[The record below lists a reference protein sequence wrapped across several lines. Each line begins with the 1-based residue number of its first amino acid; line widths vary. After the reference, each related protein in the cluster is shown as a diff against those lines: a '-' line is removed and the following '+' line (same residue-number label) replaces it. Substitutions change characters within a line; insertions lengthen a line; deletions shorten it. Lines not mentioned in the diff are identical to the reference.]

1 MKLRNGLLLAGL
13 SILALGLVGC
23 GEDKNADHSDDTP
36 TNDVVLQSLPPEE
49 GDEVAVIHTDLG
61 DITVMFYPEEA
72 PKAVENFKTLA
83 KAGEYDGVSFHR
95 VIENFM
101 IQGGDTNGEGGE
113 SCWGTPFEDEI
124 SAKLHFFRGTLA
136 MANSGPNTNGSQFFI
151 VQEKDVNETY
161 MQALEQSRDGEEE
174 LGMQLSDGQF
184 HTLKE
189 IFSENVMA
197 YYRENGGAVH
207 LEYAFGSP
215 YTIFGQVID
224 GMDVVDAIAA
234 VEVDE
239 NDKPLE
245 DVCIQSITFEEYHA
259 Q

>member
-1 MKLRNGLLLAGL
+1 
-13 SILALGLVGC
+13 
-23 GEDKNADHSDDTP
+23 
-36 TNDVVLQSLPPEE
+36 
-49 GDEVAVIHTDLG
+49 
-61 DITVMFYPEEA
+61 
-72 PKAVENFKTLA
+72 
-83 KAGEYDGVSFHR
+83 
-95 VIENFM
+95 
-101 IQGGDTNGEGGE
+101 
-113 SCWGTPFEDEI
+113 
-124 SAKLHFFRGTLA
+124 
-136 MANSGPNTNGSQFFI
+136 
-151 VQEKDVNETY
+151 